1 MSKLWAMTPFF
12 SLLNFDTIIG
22 ISGEWSLTMLG
33 TNKKKKKK
41 RLSTVDF
48 VENSPCE

>member
-1 MSKLWAMTPFF
+1 MSKLWAITPFF

-33 TNKKKKKK
+33 TKQEKKKKKTVYG
-41 RLSTVDF
+41 RL
-48 VENSPCE
+48 C